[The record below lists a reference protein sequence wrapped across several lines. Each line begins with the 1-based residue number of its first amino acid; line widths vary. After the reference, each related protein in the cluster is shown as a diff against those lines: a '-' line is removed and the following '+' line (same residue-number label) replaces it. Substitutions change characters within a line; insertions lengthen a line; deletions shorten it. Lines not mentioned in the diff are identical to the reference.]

1 MAAGAGIPSERVCFV
16 LLTGIGDVVHGLP
29 ALNALKDDDP
39 DRHVTWVAEPAPA
52 QVLDAHPAVDDVVV
66 YEKARGLGGL
76 WELWRDL
83 RGRAFDVALVP
94 QLYIKSAWP
103 ALFSGAP
110 HRVGL
115 DRARVRDPVWIACN
129 HLVPAR
135 PWRHTVDLV
144 LEFVEY
150 LGIPCPPEPRWRI
163 AITEAEQA
171 EQSRFFGG
179 LPDRPVAA
187 LVLAS
192 GNPAK
197 EWPARRHAR
206 LAEALS
212 ADFGCVTLLLAGPP
226 ERERGILR
234 RLAERPGLTARA
246 APFDD
251 VRELIWLLE
260 GSDLVVSP
268 DTGALQIAHA
278 LGVPV
283 IGLYGHTNPWRVG
296 PYSRFRE
303 LVVDRYTDPDEEP
316 DPSRIEPRAA
326 RMERIGVEDVLERVA
341 LAFDRYVRPDGAGG
355 RGVT

>member
-1 MAAGAGIPSERVCFV
+1 MSSPDGAAIPSRRVCFV

-29 ALNALKDDDP
+29 AVNALEEDDP
-39 DRHVTWVAEPAPA
+39 ERRITWVAEPAPA
-52 QVLDAHPAVDDVVV
+52 RVLDAHPAVDAVVV
-66 YEKARGLGGL
+66 YEKARGLRGL
-76 WELWRDL
+76 RELWRDL
-83 RGRAFDVALVP
+83 RDREFDVALVP

-115 DRARVRDPVWIACN
+115 DRGRVRDPVWLACN

-135 PWRHTVDLV
+135 PWRHTVDMV
-144 LEFVEY
+144 LEFVEF
-150 LGIPCPPEPRWRI
+150 LGIPRPAEPRWRI
-163 AITEAEQA
+163 ALTDAERD

-179 LPDRPVAA
+179 LPDRPVVS

-197 EWPARRHAR
+197 EWPAARHAR

-212 ADFGCVTLLLAGPP
+212 ADFGCVPLLLAGPP
-226 ERERGILR
+226 ERERATLR
-234 RLAERPGLTARA
+234 RLAGRTAPPARP

-251 VRELIWLLE
+251 VRELIWLLD

-316 DPSRIEPRAA
+316 DPSRIEPRAG
-326 RMERIGVEDVLERVA
+326 RMERIRVEDVLERVA
-341 LAFDRYVRPDGAGG
+341 LALDRYADAAEPAG
-355 RGVT
+355 RT